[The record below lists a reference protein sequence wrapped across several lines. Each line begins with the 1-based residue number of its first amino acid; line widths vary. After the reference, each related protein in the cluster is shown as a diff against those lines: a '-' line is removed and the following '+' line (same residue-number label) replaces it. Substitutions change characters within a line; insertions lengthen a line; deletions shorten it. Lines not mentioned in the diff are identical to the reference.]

1 MKNIEITSEEL
12 KTKINNGETLI
23 VDFWA
28 SFCGP
33 CKLLKPIFEK
43 VSSENTTVVQMYT
56 MDVENNRE
64 FAVSLGIRSV
74 PTVKTFKD
82 GEEVINKVGLMN
94 EAEINNLIELINE

>member
-1 MKNIEITSEEL
+1 MEITAKEL
-12 KTKINNGETLI
+12 QEKINNGEKVI

-43 VSSENTTVVQMYT
+43 VSSENTTGVQMYT

-74 PTVKTFKD
+74 PTVKLFKD
-82 GEEVINKVGLMN
+82 GEEVMNKVGLMN
-94 EAEINNLIELINE
+94 EGEINNLIKLING

>member
-1 MKNIEITSEEL
+1 MGNIEITSEEL
-12 KTKINNGETLI
+12 KTKINNGEKVI

-43 VSSENTTVVQMYT
+43 ASSENTTGVQMYT

-74 PTVKTFKD
+74 PTVKSFKD
-82 GEEVINKVGLMN
+82 GEEVMNKVGLMN
-94 EAEINNLIELINE
+94 EGEINNLIKLING

>member
-1 MKNIEITSEEL
+1 MEITAQEL
-12 KTKINNGETLI
+12 NEKIENGETLI

-43 VSSENTTVVQMYT
+43 VSSENTTGVQMYT

-74 PTVKTFKD
+74 PTIKSFKD
-82 GEEVINKVGLMN
+82 GEEVMNKVGLMN
-94 EAEINNLIELINE
+94 EGEINNLIKLING

>member
-1 MKNIEITSEEL
+1 MKTMEITAKEL
-12 KTKINNGETLI
+12 NEKINNGETLI
-23 VDFWA
+23 VDFWG

-43 VSSENTTVVQMYT
+43 VSSENTTGVQMYT

-74 PTVKTFKD
+74 PTIKSFKD
-82 GEEVINKVGLMN
+82 GEEVMNKV
-94 EAEINNLIELINE
+94 

>member
-1 MKNIEITSEEL
+1 MEITAKEL
-12 KTKINNGETLI
+12 QEKINNGEKVI

-43 VSSENTTVVQMYT
+43 VSSENTTGVQMYT

-74 PTVKTFKD
+74 PTVKSFKD
-82 GEEVINKVGLMN
+82 GEEVMNKVGLMN
-94 EAEINNLIELINE
+94 EGEINNLIKLING